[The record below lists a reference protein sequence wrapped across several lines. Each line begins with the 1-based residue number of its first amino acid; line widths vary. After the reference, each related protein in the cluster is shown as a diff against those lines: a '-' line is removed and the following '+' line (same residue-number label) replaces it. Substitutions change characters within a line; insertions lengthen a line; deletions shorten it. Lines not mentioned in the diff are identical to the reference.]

1 MTALRLVAG
10 VLVLGVCAAMT
21 TGFAIT
27 GWIVAGD
34 LMWHKTR
41 E

>member
-1 MTALRLVAG
+1 VNAVLGL
-10 VLVLGVCAAMT
+10 LVLGVCAAMA

-27 GWIVAGD
+27 GWVVVGD
-34 LMWHKTR
+34 LMRHKTR

>member
-1 MTALRLVAG
+1 VNAVLG
-10 VLVLGVCAAMT
+10 GLVLSVCAAMT

-27 GWIVAGD
+27 GWVVVGD

>member
-1 MTALRLVAG
+1 MNAVLG
-10 VLVLGVCAAMT
+10 GLVLGVCAAMA
-21 TGFAIT
+21 TGLVVA
-27 GWIVAGD
+27 GWVVVGD

>member
-10 VLVLGVCAAMT
+10 LLVLGVCAAMT
-21 TGFAIT
+21 TGFV
-27 GWIVAGD
+27 VAGWVVVGD
-34 LMWHKTR
+34 LGWHKTR